1 MSNNEEDQRHR
12 HAQMHGDLI
21 IAVSIITMV
30 LVVVIIIFL
39 IIKCRRDHQS
49 KKAAIVTKYSC
60 ENLSTHHTHFG
71 TAQRRAANTAAKVAA
86 KSNGGHAFDSEL
98 RRMSTDYENG
108 VLPIPPTDEA
118 LMTSPPGRSPFA
130 HIHMNGGGGGGASGT
145 MSRQTLLIP
154 SSSNHN
160 GINGGGIPGGG
171 SDSDSWIESSR
182 SRETSPASSIPP
194 GMAPFR
200 VIPLCD
206 SESSGTH
213 LSDPCQT
220 AFTTLGANTPAFP
233 RTSGSD
239 MGDRPYGPM
248 YPRSGSENGSSA
260 PSDHW
265 PDSKGLPN
273 GAGSTNG
280 LTNGGGAGSS
290 SSNGNSS
297 SGAQP
302 LLRRNQYW
310 V

>member
-1 MSNNEEDQRHR
+1 M
-12 HAQMHGDLI
+12 I
-21 IAVSIITMV
+21 

-39 IIKCRRDHQS
+39 IIKCRRDHKS
-49 KKAAIVTKYSC
+49 KKAAIVTKYSS

-71 TAQRRAANTAAKVAA
+71 TAQRRAASTAAKVAA
-86 KSNGGHAFDSEL
+86 NSNGHVYDSEL
-98 RRMSTDYENG
+98 RRISTDYENG
-108 VLPIPPTDEA
+108 VLPMPPGDDSM
-118 LMTSPPGRSPFA
+118 MTSPPGRSPFT
-130 HIHMNGGGGGGASGT
+130 HLHMNGGGGGT
-145 MSRQTLLIP
+145 MSRQTLSIP
-154 SSSNHN
+154 SSSTNHN
-160 GINGGGIPGGG
+160 VMNGVLGGTGG

-220 AFTTLGANTPAFP
+220 AFTTLGTNTPAFP

-265 PDSKGLPN
+265 TTPN
-273 GAGSTNG
+273 GIDNKGMANGGGNGSTNG
-280 LTNGGGAGSS
+280 LANGGGVGG
-290 SSNGNSS
+290 SNGT
-297 SGAQP
+297 GGGPQP